1 MLLLLMMMPLLP
13 MAVVV
18 VEPFP
23 RIALVGRLAPAGPM
37 LLFEI
42 VLLSLPLAVT
52 ASVLKK
58 MTAPLV
64 ATDIVPDPWTLELV
78 MVLLVAPPMK
88 RKVAVPEVAEA

>member
-1 MLLLLMMMPLLP
+1 MTMPLLP

-23 RIALVGRLAPAGPM
+23 RIPLVGRFAPAGPM
-37 LLFEI
+37 LQLEM

-58 MTAPLV
+58 ITAPFVPV
-64 ATDIVPDPWTLELV
+64 AIVPEP
-78 MVLLVAPPMK
+78 
-88 RKVAVPEVAEA
+88 